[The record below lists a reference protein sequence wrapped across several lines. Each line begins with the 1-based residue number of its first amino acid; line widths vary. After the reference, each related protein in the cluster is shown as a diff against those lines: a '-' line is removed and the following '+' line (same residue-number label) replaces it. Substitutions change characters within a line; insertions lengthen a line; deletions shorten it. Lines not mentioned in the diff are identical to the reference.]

1 MTDNK
6 ILINAAKRHYAD
18 FPVPTCAVSAVK
30 VKRTYTAEQQ
40 ADLDV
45 KTSENLIG
53 DIINLGQCL
62 NSMIWDGLNSGATLD
77 EVMPVYLDA
86 AQLDVMSGVEISC

>member
-1 MTDNK
+1 M
-6 ILINAAKRHYAD
+6 
-18 FPVPTCAVSAVK
+18 K

-62 NSMIWDGLNSGATLD
+62 NSMIWDGLNSGVTLD